1 MHALW
6 AKGLSWR
13 MAFAVRPD
21 ALTEYLVAAGLSL
34 KTSIWDVDETVPW
47 DAGKLF

>member
-6 AKGLSWR
+6 AKDSLGAWLSPCVQ
-13 MAFAVRPD
+13 ML
-21 ALTEYLVAAGLSL
+21 LTEYLVAAGLPL